1 MKKENKKEVEIIAS
15 EQSQIPIFSNVVR
28 VDATK
33 REVIIEFAYIQP
45 NTNKGILLSRVAL
58 TPEHAKSLKGV
69 LNQLL
74 EKYDKKKEQKEQ

>member
-74 EKYDKKKEQKEQ
+74 EKYDKKKEQK